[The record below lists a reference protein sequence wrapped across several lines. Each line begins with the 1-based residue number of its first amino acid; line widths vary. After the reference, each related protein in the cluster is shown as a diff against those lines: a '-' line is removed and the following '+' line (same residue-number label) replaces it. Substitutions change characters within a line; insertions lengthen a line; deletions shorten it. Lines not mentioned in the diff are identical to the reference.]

1 MVINE
6 LVSFEKDQ
14 FEHEYA
20 DSNWFKGKQTKYIE
34 AMEQARARSKLGATS
49 DDSYRRC
56 YTGFVAYVV
65 MSCFVASPNEDPKG
79 TL

>member
-34 AMEQARARSKLGATS
+34 AMEQARARSKLGATL
-49 DDSYRRC
+49 DDSYRR
-56 YTGFVAYVV
+56 
-65 MSCFVASPNEDPKG
+65 
-79 TL
+79 